1 MAFSMIPSVDDVTH
15 EFPAPV
21 KDAIANMAE
30 MEDKYVRDD
39 EGVYKVGTDP
49 IVFPDPSPTAAL
61 DTVGWAR
68 AVFIEEGGTVP
79 VGTPAYT
86 LVVELETA

>member
-1 MAFSMIPSVDDVTH
+1 MAYGMIPSVDDATLA
-15 EFPAPV
+15 FPPGVRA
-21 KDAIANMAE
+21 AIAASAE
-30 MEDKYVRDD
+30 LEDKYVRDD

-49 IVFPDPSPTAAL
+49 IVFPDPSPTAGL
-61 DTVGWAR
+61 DTVGWAK

-86 LVVELETA
+86 LVVELVTA